1 MTIYSISD
9 LVVCVT
15 CLLGIGGDDAAI
27 ETVVFGKKVKSL
39 SLSCR
44 EVTSH
49 KRTDDERTAK
59 LEKVTGAKMNRG

>member
-1 MTIYSISD
+1 VIS
-9 LVVCVT
+9 LFAF
-15 CLLGIGGDDAAI
+15 LLGIGGDDAAI